1 MNNEKDFVLVYN
13 PMTKRYEKI
22 ERKVRDKQCTN

>member
-1 MNNEKDFVLVYN
+1 MTERYKMNNEKEYVMVYN

-22 ERKVRDKQCTN
+22 ERKTK